1 MLETAGLWG
10 KRADMI
16 VRGCLPYNAEPPPA
30 VLAGSDI
37 TPINA
42 FYVRNHGPVP
52 DIAPQHW
59 RLTVGGL
66 VDNPLTVTYERLTT
80 EFDQHC
86 VVATLACA
94 GNRRAELLRVRQIPG
109 KEPWAHGAISTAQW
123 CGVRLADI
131 LQAADVHI
139 DEGLHVAFDAPDV
152 AEEARPIHRGPQ
164 RQVGHRHHRA
174 AWCFAE
180 LLSGSGLPHPSGG
193 CGRRHRR
200 AGRRDF
206 AFVAGAQLRHP
217 RPHRWR
223 RRTGRG
229 ADHSWLWDG
238 RRWPQCRTS

>member
-94 GNRRAELLRVRQIPG
+94 G
-109 KEPWAHGAISTAQW
+109 
-123 CGVRLADI
+123 
-131 LQAADVHI
+131 
-139 DEGLHVAFDAPDV
+139 
-152 AEEARPIHRGPQ
+152 
-164 RQVGHRHHRA
+164 
-174 AWCFAE
+174 
-180 LLSGSGLPHPSGG
+180 
-193 CGRRHRR
+193 
-200 AGRRDF
+200 
-206 AFVAGAQLRHP
+206 
-217 RPHRWR
+217 
-223 RRTGRG
+223 
-229 ADHSWLWDG
+229 
-238 RRWPQCRTS
+238 